1 MSKKSKRQRRSRPSR
16 PNVAESSSI
25 RAVEISTD
33 YTYIISDLRRTAMI
47 AGLLTAALVALS
59 FFL

>member
-1 MSKKSKRQRRSRPSR
+1 MSKKSKRQRRSRPIRSSA
-16 PNVAESSSI
+16 AESSSI
-25 RAVEISTD
+25 RVVEISTD
-33 YTYIISDLRRTAMI
+33 YTHIISDLRRTALI